1 MIRKVAI
8 TGPESTGKSAMAS
21 ALAKAFH
28 TKWVPEYARE
38 YIRSLDRPYTLEDVE
53 KIAAGQL
60 QAEGRLM
67 LEANKILICD
77 TDLIVI
83 KIWCDFVFGSCPAWI
98 EREIVRQKYD
108 LHLLMN
114 IDLPWQYDPQREHP
128 DKRNELFER
137 YVEELKKHKMNFE
150 IISGHGEVR
159 VQNAIEVIKNH
170 QLISF

>member
-38 YIRSLDRPYTLEDVE
+38 YIGNLQRSYTLEDVE

-60 QAEGRLM
+60 KAEHQLMRQANE
-67 LEANKILICD
+67 ILICD
-77 TDLIVI
+77 TDLFVI
-83 KIWCDFVFGSCPAWI
+83 KIWCDFVFGTCPVWI
-98 EREIVRQKYD
+98 EREIARQQYD
-108 LHLLMN
+108 LHLLMD

-137 YVEELKKHKMNFE
+137 YAEELTKHKMNFE
-150 IISGHGEVR
+150 IISGQGEER
-159 VQNAIEVIKNH
+159 VQSAIKVIKSRR
-170 QLISF
+170 LISF